1 MSFIGNQLINMMTN
15 KIKQNNHKIAPYLDE
30 IQGGGNTTE
39 ILQKAINN
47 GDITRQQWQQ
57 AKPFLVKFGKQ
68 YGVNVSDS
76 DVQAIENSFNQ
87 RKTNDSFSNN
97 NGFRF

>member
-15 KIKQNNHKIAPYLDE
+15 KIKQNNPKIAPYLDE
-30 IQGGGNTTE
+30 IQDGGNTTV

-57 AKPFLVKFGKQ
+57 VKPFFLKF
-68 YGVNVSDS
+68 
-76 DVQAIENSFNQ
+76 
-87 RKTNDSFSNN
+87 R
-97 NGFRF
+97 